1 LTLVAAGRL
10 KSIGH
15 INTLDTVPGIEL
27 SAVYPAAIKT
37 KLVLGISV
45 SAKNHAAD
53 IKEFEARIK
62 RAQSIDGVQ
71 EVIRL
76 NGYKPSY
83 MTAKDAEVVLQDFRL
98 QYMKQ

>member
-1 LTLVAAGRL
+1 LVAAGRL

-27 SAVYPAAIKT
+27 SAVYPAATKIK
-37 KLVLGISV
+37 LLLGISV
-45 SAKNHAAD
+45 SAKNSATD

-62 RAQSIDGVQ
+62 RVQSVDGVQ
-71 EVIRL
+71 DVIRL
-76 NGYKPSY
+76 TGYKAEY
-83 MTAKDAEVVLQDFRL
+83 MSAKDAEVVLQDFRL